1 MSESTNPQLPGS
13 TNSFPSQPL
22 PTTSWN
28 KLKIC
33 QWNAD
38 GICLKLIEL
47 CNHLINSG
55 IGNLVV
61 QESKLWKADKTPFIE
76 GYATI
81 WKDQNNILGGGLLL
95 FIRTYI
101 VFEKLHSFEK
111 AGMEILSI
119 PLKAT
124 KSTWLEL
131 YNIYLP
137 NTSTQHIPSYQSHV
151 MCCQTSGTYSC
162 WPSLLHCWNQQ
173 HVQWIPSWFS

>member
-1 MSESTNPQLPGS
+1 MSESTNPQLAGS

-38 GICLKLIEL
+38 GIFPKLIEL
-47 CNHLINSG
+47 RNRLINSD
-55 IGNLVV
+55 ICNLAV

-81 WKDQNNILGGGLLL
+81 RKDQNNILGGGLLL

-101 VFEKLHSFEK
+101 VFEKLRSFEK

-131 YNIYLP
+131 YNFTPQLNIFHRISL
-137 NTSTQHIPSYQSHV
+137 TSCIVKLLEHILTDHLYYIAE
-151 MCCQTSGTYSC
+151 TS
-162 WPSLLHCWNQQ
+162 NM
-173 HVQWIPSWFS
+173 FSGFQAGFPKG

>member
-1 MSESTNPQLPGS
+1 MSESTNPQLAGS

-38 GICLKLIEL
+38 GICPKLIEL
-47 CNHLINSG
+47 RNRLINSD
-55 IGNLVV
+55 ICNLAV

-76 GYATI
+76 SYATI

-101 VFEKLHSFEK
+101 VFEKLRSFEK

-131 YNIYLP
+131 YNFTPQLNIFHRISL
-137 NTSTQHIPSYQSHV
+137 TSCIVKLLEHILTDHLYYIAE
-151 MCCQTSGTYSC
+151 TS
-162 WPSLLHCWNQQ
+162 NM
-173 HVQWIPSWFS
+173 FSGFQAGFPKG